1 PEKAARDALGA
12 ASNYLVAANWWDA
25 TLSDPA
31 SKTFID
37 KFRAANNGDTPEWYS
52 ALGYETAVVLFD
64 AIQRAGSLDHTK
76 VRDALASTNLTGQ
89 LVVGGTVK
97 FKDNG
102 QIDNA
107 YLMTQNLPNQK
118 VALIYPKE
126 LATADPMVPLPKQ

>member
-1 PEKAARDALGA
+1 MGRRYGA
-12 ASNYLVAANWWDA
+12 TVVRIDGTYDELNRLCLEVADEEGWAFVNVNLRPFYA
-25 TLSDPA
+25 EG
-31 SKTFID
+31 SKT
-37 KFRAANNGDTPEWYS
+37 
-52 ALGYETAVVLFD
+52 LGYETAVVLFD

-126 LATADPMVPLPKQ
+126 LATTDAMVPLPKQ